1 MTSVTYEELEF
12 LQKNSEGL
20 LMDIRLYE
28 DLFMSLIHL
37 SQIVLKVNYTP
48 DEVNEIY
55 LDFKSRGLIGN
66 LSSVQNQL
74 AAINSLTKRK
84 AKVIHDDDL
93 FGPMPKGAVIV
104 TLQEIKATLKGITVQ
119 YEIPTYMVVK
129 NNPEITIGFQS
140 ELIDKYKVVN
150 STTIMVK

>member
-1 MTSVTYEELEF
+1 MTSVNYEELEF

-37 SQIVLKVNYTP
+37 SQIVLKVNYTS
-48 DEVNEIY
+48 DEVNNIY
-55 LDFKSRGLIGN
+55 LDFKSQGLIGN
-66 LSSVQNQL
+66 LSSIQNQL
-74 AAINSLTKRK
+74 AVINSLTKRK
-84 AKVIHDDDL
+84 AKVVHDDDL
-93 FGPMPKGAVIV
+93 FGPMPKGTVIV